1 MSSKETY
8 TRFMEI
14 IQWYGYHKK
23 NVQSADLR
31 KTVELQGKMIDELFT
46 LLTMVYRDQRL
57 DAARARGFNGAASPI
72 VMPANMG
79 GAIPF
84 KRKFDA

>member
-1 MSSKETY
+1 MSKET
-8 TRFMEI
+8 RERLNEI

-23 NVQSADLR
+23 NVHTQDLR
-31 KTVELQGKMIDELFT
+31 KVVELQGVMIDELLT
-46 LLTMVYRDQRL
+46 ALTMVYRDLRIDVMNLTGMRSGNIQL
-57 DAARARGFNGAASPI
+57 A
-72 VMPANMG
+72 MPANLG